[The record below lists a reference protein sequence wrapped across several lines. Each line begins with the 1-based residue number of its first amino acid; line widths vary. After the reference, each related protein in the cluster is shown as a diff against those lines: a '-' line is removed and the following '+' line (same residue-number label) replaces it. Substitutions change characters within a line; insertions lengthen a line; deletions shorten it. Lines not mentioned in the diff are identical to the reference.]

1 MAAPPV
7 VPPTPGTGA
16 TPATRT
22 SAPTPVAP
30 APISPAP
37 SAPAPAG
44 AVPAG
49 AETATL
55 NATQIQSAIAA
66 KLPDHADLAQPLA
79 AKLGTESLTQQ
90 QFDGRFRDP
99 AHLYS
104 AMVSEWRAGRADGEF
119 VKAFGQPDPIAV
131 QKFAD
136 VDAEAYLEDPTV
148 KDRFWQDVAG
158 ALQSTITVRSRV
170 FPVMTAKSYAY
181 SMKGTKIPAAQL
193 TPLQSRNQS
202 VGKLYEATTTG
213 AKDAAKAKAFQMVQA
228 ETGATRAQLD
238 AWGIVPDDQ
247 QLRAA
252 FREMLRTTHVANPHS
267 LAEASTLLSRYG
279 TWYKP
284 GEMRVSSADPNVA
297 FAEMMTLGALQP
309 EWYPEGTAVLNINR
323 SVDDKLRE
331 ARKPTAFDGMCSA
344 LWMARNQP
352 GQTYGVTGGGV
363 GEFVEKG
370 VTYGEVISSTAAVP
384 AEDFLRALDRLVQTV
399 KSRKAAEGSTV
410 TEEVLRGNGVGGGKS
425 GPMRQVHAMYNQ
437 VTERSGQESKRPTA
451 IPENTAPV
459 GPGAAVAGGTFDPTR
474 QTPIH

>member
-7 VPPTPGTGA
+7 VPPTPGAGA

-22 SAPTPVAP
+22 PAPTPVAP
-30 APISPAP
+30 APVAPAA

-44 AVPAG
+44 SVPAG

-55 NATQIQSAIAA
+55 NATQIQAAIAA
-66 KLPDHADLAQPLA
+66 KLPEHTDLALPLA
-79 AKLGTESLTQQ
+79 TKLGGEGLTQQ
-90 QFDGRFRDP
+90 QFDGRFRDT
-99 AHLYS
+99 AHLYT

-136 VDAEAYLEDPTV
+136 VDAEAYLEDATL
-148 KDRFWQDVAG
+148 KDRFWQDVAS
-158 ALQSTITVRSRV
+158 ALQTTITVRSRV

-181 SMKGTKIPAAQL
+181 TMKGTKIPPEQL

-202 VGKLYEATTTG
+202 VGKLYDATTAA

-252 FREMLRTTHVANPHS
+252 FRELLRTTYVGNPHT
-267 LAEASTLLSRYG
+267 LAEASTLLSAYG

-284 GEMRVSSADPNVA
+284 GEMRATSADPNVA

-309 EWYPEGTAVLNINR
+309 EWYPEGTAILNINR
-323 SVDDKLRE
+323 SVDDKLRD

-370 VTYGEVISSTAAVP
+370 VTYGEVVSSTAAVP
-384 AEDFLRALDRLVQTV
+384 AEDFLRALDRLIQTV
-399 KSRKAAEGSTV
+399 KSRKAAKGSTV
-410 TEEVLRGNGVGGGKS
+410 TEEVLRGNAVGGGKS
-425 GPMRQVHAMYNQ
+425 DPMRQVHAMYNQ
-437 VTERSGQESKRPTA
+437 VVQRSTEESQRPTA
-451 IPENTAPV
+451 IPNNAAPV
-459 GPGAAVAGGTFDPTR
+459 GPSAAVAGGTFDPTR
-474 QTPIH
+474 QTPIR